1 MQNLKSASKWLGQ
14 IPKVWKKSWK
24 YAMFDHYVNQI
35 YLEESNILSFQM
47 FISTICNRLKPR
59 RVGGNTYFMVIY
71 ITKVLLFWFFHLIFN
86 FFVQDGDPKKISRS
100 AVTERKISY
109 FFKCH
114 VMFQETK
121 FWLRNHRGRC
131 IYNHSS
137 ESCCFYT
144 PKRAKK

>member
-1 MQNLKSASKWLGQ
+1 MGK

-24 YAMFDHYVNQI
+24 HGDFDHQEKIIFLKHWYI
-35 YLEESNILSFQM
+35 SSFQM
-47 FISTICNRLKPR
+47 FISTICDRVKPGI
-59 RVGGNTYFMVIY
+59 VGGNTYFMVIY

-86 FFVQDGDPKKISRS
+86 FFVQDGDQKKISRS

-109 FFKCH
+109 IFKCH

-121 FWLRNHRGRC
+121 FRLRNRRGRC
-131 IYNHSS
+131 IYDHSR
-137 ESCCFYT
+137 ESCCFYP